1 MKYTLLVVLLLV
13 GCAVVTEIELKCKGE
28 CKFKA
33 GRTVDVTEVE
43 IIKEK

>member
-1 MKYTLLVVLLLV
+1 MNWILALTLLLAS
-13 GCAVVTEIELKCKGE
+13 CAVVTEVELKCKGE

-33 GRTVDVTEVE
+33 GRSIDVTDVE

>member
-13 GCAVVTEIELKCKGE
+13 GCAVVTEVELKCKGE

-33 GRTVDVTEVE
+33 GRSIDVTDVE